1 MADYTVDQLFGKL
14 ERADAAGDTEA
25 AHVIADEIRRLQGA
39 QMAPRNRRGSRAG
52 ATMAGS
58 LNTPNVQGKN
68 VAPPP
73 PKPKGN
79 AVTRALGDVGA
90 RNVMQGAYGLW
101 GSLGGDALN
110 EYVLSPLDRLLFPAD
125 KNLSGLITG
134 EQPQQRHVFGIG
146 NQTYRDA
153 AAAQADEWGMARPV
167 TPTQRVVADIGEGL
181 TGTGLTMG
189 IGGLLNMGRQG
200 AQTALPTIR
209 SKLGEFLTANPVTQ
223 TVATTAG
230 TTAASTAREMGANP
244 LIQLGAGV
252 AGGMAPS
259 STSSSLEA
267 LLKLGA
273 RGKDPTNYR
282 QALDDFAA
290 LGATPSAGQASGL
303 RRVQGPENL
312 LGGLPTAE
320 GVVSR
325 FAERQSQDIGKGLD
339 RIANSLSRNPSAE
352 NAGRAIEQGAESFRQ
367 NIGAVRKALYWQV
380 DKHVPRGTSV
390 SLTDTWR
397 TMVSLTTPV
406 RGAESTTGALI
417 NPVIAK
423 MRENLAADVAR
434 GDGKIPYEALKAL
447 RSRIG
452 EELDVSVLQQDRS
465 TAQYRQLYAALSR
478 DMEAA
483 AKAQGPAAERAA
495 RRANTFTRVSS
506 ERLEDVKRIIDKNGG
521 PEAIYNAALTGTRD
535 GGTTIR
541 KVMQSIDKSQQRAVT
556 AAFLR
561 RMGMAN
567 PGAQDGTG
575 ELFSA
580 RTFLTNWNKVSPE
593 AKRALFDRH
602 GPKFS
607 EDMDRIARV
616 ADNIDK
622 GAQVY
627 KNPSGTGSRLGAIGY
642 VVALAQTLGH
652 GVTTGNWWPAAGV
665 AGGGVG
671 GYSTAQA
678 LTNPKVVRWLAD
690 TTRFPAEANVLAQIQ
705 TLRQIG
711 EEDGDEDVVAF
722 ANALEEQAVNQGAG
736 RQ

>member
-1 MADYTVDQLFGKL
+1 MDSPYTVDQLFGKL

-39 QMAPRNRRGSRAG
+39 QTTPRNRRGSRAG

-79 AVTRALGDVGA
+79 AVTRALGEVGA
-90 RNVMQGAYGLW
+90 RNAMQGAYGLW

-181 TGTGLTMG
+181 AGTGLTLG
-189 IGGLLNMGRQG
+189 LGGLLNMGRQG

-223 TVATTAG
+223 TVATTTG
-230 TTAASTAREMGANP
+230 MTAASTAREMGANP

-259 STSSSLEA
+259 TTSNAREA

-273 RGKDPTNYR
+273 RGKDPTAYR
-282 QALDDFAA
+282 SVMDDFAQ
-290 LGATPSAGQASGL
+290 LGATPSVGQASGA
-303 RRVQGPENL
+303 RGIQGTENL
-312 LGGLPTAE
+312 LAASPTAE
-320 GVVSR
+320 GVMARASNAQ
-325 FAERQSQDIGKGLD
+325 AEQIGTGLD

-352 NAGRAIEQGAESFRQ
+352 KAGRAIEQGTETFSR
-367 NIGAVRKALYWQV
+367 NVGAVRRALYWQV
-380 DKHVPRGTSV
+380 DKQIPQGTKVQLPS
-390 SLTDTWR
+390 TWQ
-397 TMVSLTTPV
+397 TLVKLTTPTK
-406 RGAESTTGALI
+406 GAEESTGALI
-417 NPVIAK
+417 NPAITA
-423 MRENLAADVAR
+423 MRENLSADLAR
-434 GDGKIPYEALKAL
+434 GGGSMPYEALKAL

-452 EELDVSVLQQDRS
+452 EELDVSVLQQDKATR
-465 TAQYRQLYAALSR
+465 QYRELYAALSR
-478 DMEAA
+478 DLEAA
-483 AKAQGPAAERAA
+483 AKGQGPAAERAA

-506 ERLEDVKRIIDKNGG
+506 ERLEDVRRVIDKNGG
-521 PEAIYNAALTGTRD
+521 PEAIYNAAMTGTRD

-541 KVMQSIDKSQQRAVT
+541 KVMQSIDKNQQRAVT

-567 PGAQDGTG
+567 PGAQDAAG
-575 ELFSA
+575 EVFSA

-602 GPKFS
+602 GPQFS
-607 EDMDRIARV
+607 ADMERVARV
-616 ADNIDK
+616 AQNIDQ
-622 GAQVY
+622 GSAVFR
-627 KNPSGTGSRLGAIGY
+627 NPSGTGNRTAAIGY
-642 VVALAQTLGH
+642 WLALGGSLYQQDMR
-652 GVTTGNWWPAAGV
+652 AAGALI
-665 AGGGVG
+665 AGGAI
-671 GYSTAQA
+671 TNRLAHK
-678 LTNPKVVRWLAD
+678 LTDPDVVHWLAN
-690 TTRFPAEANVLAQIQ
+690 TTRFPGEANFVAQLQ

-711 EEDGDEDVVAF
+711 EREDDPEIGELAH
-722 ANALEEQAVNQGAG
+722 ALEEQARNQ
-736 RQ
+736 

>member
-1 MADYTVDQLFGKL
+1 MAEPWEENYATEEDGPWNDFAPTV
-14 ERADAAGDTEA
+14 
-25 AHVIADEIRRLQGA
+25 
-39 QMAPRNRRGSRAG
+39 APRHRRGSRAG

-73 PKPKGN
+73 KGN
-79 AVTRALGDVGA
+79 RVTRALGEAGA
-90 RNVMQGAYGLW
+90 RQVMQGAYGLY
-101 GSLGGDALN
+101 GALGGDALN
-110 EYVLSPLDRLLFPAD
+110 EYVLSPLDRAVGWGNQL
-125 KNLSGLITG
+125 
-134 EQPQQRHVFGIG
+134 GIG
-146 NQTYRDA
+146 SQTYRDA
-153 AAAQADEWGMARPV
+153 AAAQADEWGMRRPQ
-167 TPTQRVVADIGEGL
+167 TATQRVMSDIGESL

-189 IGGLLNMGRQG
+189 IGSLVARGAQG
-200 AQTALPTIR
+200 AQTVGNAVR
-209 SKLGEFLTANPVTQ
+209 SKLGDFLTANPATQ
-223 TVATTAG
+223 AVATTTG
-230 TTAASTAREMGANP
+230 TAAASTAREMGGNP
-244 LIQLGAGV
+244 LVQLGAGV
-252 AGGMAPS
+252 VGGMAPS
-259 STSSSLEA
+259 TAATSLEG

-290 LGATPSAGQASGL
+290 LGASPSAGQASGL

-352 NAGRAIEQGAESFRQ
+352 NAGRAIEQGAETFRQ

-380 DKHVPRGTSV
+380 DKHIPRGTSV
-390 SLTDTWR
+390 PLTDTWK

-406 RGAESTTGALI
+406 QGAEATTGALI

-434 GDGKIPYEALKAL
+434 GGGRIPYEALKAL
-447 RSRIG
+447 RTRIG
-452 EELDVSVLQQDRS
+452 EELDVSVLQQDKATR
-465 TAQYRQLYAALSR
+465 QYRELYAALSR

-506 ERLEDVKRIIDKNGG
+506 ERLEDVRRVIDKNGG
-521 PEAIYNAALTGTRD
+521 PEAIYNAAMNGTRD

-541 KVMQSIDKSQQRAVT
+541 KVMQSIDRSQQRAVT

-567 PGAQDGTG
+567 PSAQDSTG
-575 ELFSA
+575 EAFSA

-602 GPKFS
+602 GPQFS

-627 KNPSGTGSRLGAIGY
+627 RNPSGTGNRLGAIGY
-642 VVALAQTLGH
+642 VVALAQSLGH
-652 GVTTGNWWPAAGV
+652 GASTGNWWPAAGV
-665 AGGGVG
+665 AGGGVA

-678 LTNPKVVRWLAD
+678 LTNPKVVRWLAN
-690 TTRFPAEANVLAQIQ
+690 TTRFPTEANVVAQIQ

-711 EEDGDEDVVAF
+711 EKDGDEDVVAF

-736 RQ
+736 RE